1 LYDAGLHDMSVAPA
15 VRSNTNIGGYKML
28 KQEEMIEIKV
38 AEKNAVV
45 SAEKTAEQGINMI
58 CRGSKV
64 TGNMVVNQD
73 LQMNGDLE
81 GNITAAN
88 NASIFV
94 KGTCK
99 GNIDAKGGSVEI
111 DGEMSGGNISA
122 GGYVKITGKFLGGK
136 IQAKD
141 KIHIN
146 GEFTGSLESNEVE
159 LGAAARGKGEIL
171 YKETLCIQQ
180 GAKMEGKVTRAEAE
194 RMPGQE
200 QKEQP
205 KQKKGFF
212 SSDEPKRK
220 GFYAS

>member
-1 LYDAGLHDMSVAPA
+1 
-15 VRSNTNIGGYKML
+15 ML
-28 KQEEMIEIKV
+28 KQEEMIEIKI

-45 SAEKTAEQGINMI
+45 SADKTAEQGINTI
-58 CRGSKV
+58 CKGSKV

-88 NASIFV
+88 TASIFV

-99 GNIDAKGGSVEI
+99 GNIDARGGSVEI
-111 DGEMSGGNISA
+111 EGEISGGNISA
-122 GGYVKITGKFLGGK
+122 GGYVKVTGKFLGGK

-171 YKETLCIQQ
+171 YKETLCIQK
-180 GAKMEGKVTRAEAE
+180 GAKMEGKVTRAGAE
-194 RMPGQE
+194 LMPGPE
-200 QKEQP
+200 RKEETKP
-205 KQKKGFF
+205 RKGFF
-212 SSDEPKRK
+212 SSEKPKK
-220 GFYAS
+220 GFYSS